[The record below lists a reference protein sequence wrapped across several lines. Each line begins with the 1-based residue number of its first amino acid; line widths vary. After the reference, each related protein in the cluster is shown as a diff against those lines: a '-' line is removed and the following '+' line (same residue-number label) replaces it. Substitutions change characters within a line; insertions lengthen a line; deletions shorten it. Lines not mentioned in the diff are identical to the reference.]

1 MCGKN
6 CCSNTQISQTERQE
20 EDSSALSVKEGVR
33 ESEACRCLEMETL
46 CCGSAIAQAVERQ
59 DGQARKQL
67 EELNAQL
74 CQQLRELSVE
84 YTTGMPHGF
93 QRESPLVW
101 LVGIILML
109 GSLVYLVGMM
119 I

>member
-20 EDSSALSVKEGVR
+20 EDNSVLSVKEGVQER
-33 ESEACRCLEMETL
+33 EACLCREMEML
-46 CCGSAIAQAVERQ
+46 CYGSAIGPAVEQQ
-59 DGQARKQL
+59 DGQVRKQL
-67 EELNAQL
+67 EELSEQRYQRL
-74 CQQLRELSVE
+74 GELSVE
-84 YTTGMPHGF
+84 STTGMPQDF
-93 QRESPLVW
+93 QMESPLVW

-119 I
+119 M